1 MGVEAFQKHK
11 TLHWAGTQ
19 AAHMTALVYV
29 FLKKKKKIMWQKI
42 EGPLFYLTTVS
53 SLNEMGFSSLS
64 KLTAQFASVLE
75 F

>member
-1 MGVEAFQKHK
+1 
-11 TLHWAGTQ
+11 
-19 AAHMTALVYV
+19 MTALVYV
-29 FLKKKKKIMWQKI
+29 FLKKKKINNMWQKI

-53 SLNEMGFSSLS
+53 TLNEMGFSSLS

>member
-29 FLKKKKKIMWQKI
+29 FLKKKKKNNVAENRRPIVLPNYCIQFEWNGI
-42 EGPLFYLTTVS
+42 F
-53 SLNEMGFSSLS
+53 
-64 KLTAQFASVLE
+64 KLK
-75 F
+75 

>member
-29 FLKKKKKIMWQKI
+29 FLKKKKK
-42 EGPLFYLTTVS
+42 
-53 SLNEMGFSSLS
+53 
-64 KLTAQFASVLE
+64 
-75 F
+75 